1 MNEFLPYQVDG
12 IDFLSSRNSAM
23 LCDEMG
29 LGKTVQ
35 AIGAIN
41 KLRARKVLV
50 VCPATLKL
58 NWKRELEK
66 WLDRPLSIQVVSKTN
81 AIVDPA
87 ADVVIVNYDL
97 LTYGAQTLLQ
107 TIRYNRAPSCRV
119 TSGLILAQLLRREWA
134 VGIFDESH
142 YLKNMDALRT
152 KAVLHRDRLASRCV
166 YKWFLTGTPIL
177 NRPSE
182 LYPVFRAVFPNVIE
196 PFTSYTAYAKQFC
209 GAYFNGYRLWDR
221 GASNIPELCRRI
233 KRAGIMLRR
242 LKEDVLTELPDKQYQ
257 LVPLLDRDNPA
268 AVALINESLSW
279 QIKLKRQDIGT
290 ELGEIAELRHR
301 LAKTKLPL
309 CIEHINC
316 LLETKEKI
324 VVFAYHKDV
333 MDKLEE
339 AFKKI
344 CVRLDGSTSQKDRQE
359 AVDKFQNDDKTRVF
373 IGQIQAAGVGITL
386 TAANTVVFVES
397 SWVPGEIAQAVD
409 RCHRIGQKDVVL
421 AQFLIIAD
429 TIEEHM
435 LATVVDKLKTIK
447 KIHGEEDGTR
457 TGQLQTA

>member
-12 IDFLSSRNSAM
+12 IDFLSSRNHAM

-29 LGKTVQ
+29 LGKTIQ

-41 KLRARKVLV
+41 TLRARKVLV

-107 TIRYNRAPSCRV
+107 ALSHQKSPNCRS
-119 TSGLILAQLLRREWA
+119 TSGLILTQLLRREWA

-142 YLKNMDALRT
+142 YLKNMDSLRT
-152 KAVLHRDRLASRCV
+152 KAVLHRNRLASRCV

-182 LYPVFRAVFPNVIE
+182 LYPIFKSVFPNVIE
-196 PFTSYTAYAKQFC
+196 PFTTYTSYAKQFC
-209 GAYFNGYRLWDR
+209 GAYFNGYKLWDR
-221 GASNIPELCRRI
+221 GASNIPELCRRS
-233 KRAGIMLRR
+233 KRAVIMLRR
-242 LKEDVLTELPDKQYQ
+242 LKEDVLPELPDKQYQ
-257 LVPLLDRDNPA
+257 LVPLLDRDNSA
-268 AVALINESLSW
+268 AVPLINESLSW
-279 QIKLKRQDIGT
+279 QIKLKRQDIGG

-301 LAKTKLPL
+301 IAKAKLPL

-333 MDKLEE
+333 IDSLEE
-339 AFKKI
+339 AFKKS
-344 CVRLDGSTSQKDRQE
+344 CVRLDGSTGQKERQE
-359 AVDKFQNDDKTRVF
+359 AVDKFQSDAKTRIF
-373 IGQIQAAGVGITL
+373 IGQIQAASVGITL
-386 TAANTVVFVES
+386 TAASTVVFVES

-409 RCHRIGQKDVVL
+409 RCHRIGQKNMVL

-435 LATVVDKLKTIK
+435 LATVIDKLKTIK
-447 KIHGEEDGTR
+447 RIHGEEDENR
-457 TGQLQTA
+457 TSSL